1 MYVTLCCAHK
11 CLRGKSIQ
19 GRNAY
24 LQQTKKYDTL
34 AKNGQRFN
42 QVVNICWEILREAN
56 PCVLAQNVKGARTQR
71 REREGKILMRLS
83 VMRNLNIIK

>member
-1 MYVTLCCAHK
+1 MPESERKIHSGQK
-11 CLRGKSIQ
+11 CLP
-19 GRNAY
+19 A
-24 LQQTKKYDTL
+24 TDKKYDTL

-42 QVVNICWEILREAN
+42 QVANICWEILREAN